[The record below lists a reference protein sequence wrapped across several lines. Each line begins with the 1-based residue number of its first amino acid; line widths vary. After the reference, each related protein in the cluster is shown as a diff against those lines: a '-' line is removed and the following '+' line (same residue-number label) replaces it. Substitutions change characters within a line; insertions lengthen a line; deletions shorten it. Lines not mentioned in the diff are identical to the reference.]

1 MSYKWQRSIGFSHVS
16 TSNFQDFGFEMSN
29 LKEALIYT
37 DEQTKVYPIWL
48 CPTRHVIHKGCE
60 EYSMFKKEHVHVDI
74 GIYG

>member
-1 MSYKWQRSIGFSHVS
+1 
-16 TSNFQDFGFEMSN
+16 MSN

-48 CPTRHVIHKGCE
+48 CPTRHVIHPGCE
-60 EYSMFKKEHVHVDI
+60 EFSMFKKEHVHVDI